1 MELRSDGESE
11 AEGVALMERLSDHP
25 KGSIFSNF
33 NRRLQI
39 LDDLFSEIS
48 YSFNLIKKYWGAKEL
63 VMMAFFV
70 SGFILGTW
78 DIGIGEI
85 SSGGDYDRWGIMGDE
100 SGFLHMKDLA
110 LIVSLLSL
118 ICWLGF
124 VVMLW
129 NSYPIMRENM
139 LYLLIGMGFIL
150 FGFIRAHAE
159 NPDFPTEAGLK
170 SWTWVIIANLIMLFL
185 STFVVRRA
193 VVETRD
199 IHVQRKHVP
208 RTLKRL
214 ENRDELIS
222 GQRHVPGAKQRRRVY
237 GLTASGRAR
246 AGELRD
252 RILNELVFK
261 NGEKIVLGTLRKGGQ
276 MTLDLLSYL
285 DEGLV
290 FHESR
295 VISPVS
301 NPEGTASLDAQ
312 AGESLV
318 KRMFAR
324 AWEDGKITKDE
335 QQLITEVVTFL
346 GMHPERV
353 GRLSDDARPVSY
365 THLTLPT
372 KA

>member
-1 MELRSDGESE
+1 MVDG
-11 AEGVALMERLSDHP
+11 
-25 KGSIFSNF
+25 
-33 NRRLQI
+33 
-39 LDDLFSEIS
+39 
-48 YSFNLIKKYWGAKEL
+48 Y
-63 VMMAFFV
+63 
-70 SGFILGTW
+70 LGTMTTEERTLLHLFDNPLPEGQW
-78 DIGIGEI
+78 EAPFAVTQAGI
-85 SSGGDYDRWGIMGDE
+85 S
-100 SGFLHMKDLA
+100 A
-110 LIVSLLSL
+110 
-118 ICWLGF
+118 
-124 VVMLW
+124 
-129 NSYPIMRENM
+129 
-139 LYLLIGMGFIL
+139 
-150 FGFIRAHAE
+150 
-159 NPDFPTEAGLK
+159 
-170 SWTWVIIANLIMLFL
+170 
-185 STFVVRRA
+185 A
-193 VVETRD
+193 V
-199 IHVQRKHVP
+199 HVQRKHVP

-353 GRLSDDARPVSY
+353 GRLSDDARRAQNAPPPEDVYRDMLRQALVDGEIVEDEISLLTTMRDAFQIDMGTHERLLDEARADPILDEATY
-365 THLTLPT
+365 TYRATLVT
-372 KA
+372 ALADGMITSDEDAMLRTLRENLGISDSRHASLLAELLDRDD

>member
-1 MELRSDGESE
+1 MVDG
-11 AEGVALMERLSDHP
+11 
-25 KGSIFSNF
+25 
-33 NRRLQI
+33 
-39 LDDLFSEIS
+39 
-48 YSFNLIKKYWGAKEL
+48 Y
-63 VMMAFFV
+63 
-70 SGFILGTW
+70 LGTMTT
-78 DIGIGEI
+78 EE
-85 SSGGDYDRWGIMGDE
+85 R
-100 SGFLHMKDLA
+100 
-110 LIVSLLSL
+110 SLLH
-118 ICWLGF
+118 
-124 VVMLW
+124 
-129 NSYPIMRENM
+129 
-139 LYLLIGMGFIL
+139 L
-150 FGFIRAHAE
+150 FD
-159 NPDFPTEAGLK
+159 NPLPEGQWEAP
-170 SWTWVIIANLIMLFL
+170 F
-185 STFVVRRA
+185 A
-193 VVETRD
+193 VTQAGISAAV
-199 IHVQRKHVP
+199 HVQRKHVP

-353 GRLSDDARPVSY
+353 GRLSDEARRAQNAPPPEDVYRDMLRQALVDGEIVEDEISLLTTMRDAFQIDMETHERLLDEARADPILDEATY
-365 THLTLPT
+365 TYRATLVT
-372 KA
+372 ALADGMITNDEDAMLRTLRENLGISDSRHASLLAELLDRDD